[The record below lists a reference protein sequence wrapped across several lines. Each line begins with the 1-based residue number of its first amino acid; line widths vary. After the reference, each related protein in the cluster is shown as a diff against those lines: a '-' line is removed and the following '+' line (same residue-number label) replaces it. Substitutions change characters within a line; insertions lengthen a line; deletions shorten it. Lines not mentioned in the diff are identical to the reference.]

1 MSYLGTLRSFSLS
14 TLFLNEYKDKQP
26 DWGYNGLGYVVYK
39 RTYSRTKEDGT
50 LEEFWETCARVVE
63 GTYDAQKKHCKALK
77 LQWDDRKSQRS
88 AQEMYKRMWAFKWLP
103 SGRGLWMMGSENVDK
118 IGSAALN
125 SCGMVSTAEITVD
138 FAEPFCWLMD
148 MLMLGVG
155 IGFDTKGAG
164 LVKIH
169 TPQEIEGSFVVEDSR
184 EGWVALLRTVLTA
197 YATKGGS
204 IPSTIDYSKVRPAG
218 VPIAGFG
225 GVASGPQPLIDLIKA
240 VRDTL
245 DALSGNMITTT
256 AIVDISDFVGRCV
269 VSGNVRRCLPAG
281 TPVHTSTG
289 LVPIEKVLPGAKVQT
304 SQGWK
309 TVLNNFNQ
317 GVQSVSS
324 VKTQLGE
331 FQATGNHRMK
341 VFVSPTEFAFKQM
354 SELVPGDR
362 LVFNTTVQKY
372 ENTTELPSWSY
383 VHPVNST
390 TCKDLKIP
398 ALTQD
403 VSWFLGLLAGDGYVA
418 PNFDK
423 KGFNAYV
430 SVACSPDYPQII
442 SDCQEVIKSFG
453 VNLCDVLPKI
463 TDNCYK
469 VRTQSKQLAW
479 YLSQFKKANEVLHV
493 PQCVVSGSV
502 ETRGAYVAGLFD
514 ADGSC
519 KTRPLQV
526 AVSVYPTFLEEV
538 QALLSTLGI
547 ASRLKLTRKAIDKW
561 KPLYSLDVVGETQV
575 PAFEKLIAVYS
586 RKYRGVEVLRGQ
598 NDYGFPASW
607 MGKSVRTQVATK
619 GWANNAKQMT
629 VGTYQI
635 ISNTAVLALPITVI
649 SVTKD
654 VACVPTYDLEVADV
668 HEFVAGPGLVVHN
681 SALLSLGG
689 QDDQEFLDLK
699 NPDIN
704 QEALMSH
711 RWSANHS
718 IAAEVGMDY
727 SKVAAMTAKNG
738 EPGYVW
744 LDNARKFSR
753 MDGPPDFSDMR
764 VVGVNPCSEQSL
776 ENMENCNLVETFPS
790 KHENFEDYKKTLKYA
805 YLYAKTVTLIPTHS
819 PRTNMV
825 MMRNRR
831 IGCSMSGIVQA
842 MQKFGRR
849 KFLSEFCDQG
859 YKYLRELDVIYSD
872 WLCIRPS
879 IKITTVKPSGS
890 VSLLSGVTPGIHFPH
905 SHFYKRRVRLQVGS
919 TLVEQLI
926 KAGYEVE
933 PDKYSPNTMVATFP
947 VEERDYDRSKS
958 DITLWEQLEMAAQ
971 MQEYWADNQVSVTVT
986 FTKEEAKDIKYALE
1000 LYETRLKGVS
1010 FLPISDHGYAQAPY
1024 ETVTEEEYKLLAG
1037 KITQLSSDSL
1047 EHEVTTKYCDG
1058 DQCTI

>member
-269 VSGNVRRCLPAG
+269 VSGNVRR
-281 TPVHTSTG
+281 
-289 LVPIEKVLPGAKVQT
+289 
-304 SQGWK
+304 
-309 TVLNNFNQ
+309 
-317 GVQSVSS
+317 
-324 VKTQLGE
+324 
-331 FQATGNHRMK
+331 
-341 VFVSPTEFAFKQM
+341 
-354 SELVPGDR
+354 
-362 LVFNTTVQKY
+362 
-372 ENTTELPSWSY
+372 
-383 VHPVNST
+383 
-390 TCKDLKIP
+390 
-398 ALTQD
+398 
-403 VSWFLGLLAGDGYVA
+403 
-418 PNFDK
+418 
-423 KGFNAYV
+423 
-430 SVACSPDYPQII
+430 
-442 SDCQEVIKSFG
+442 
-453 VNLCDVLPKI
+453 
-463 TDNCYK
+463 
-469 VRTQSKQLAW
+469 
-479 YLSQFKKANEVLHV
+479 
-493 PQCVVSGSV
+493 
-502 ETRGAYVAGLFD
+502 
-514 ADGSC
+514 
-519 KTRPLQV
+519 
-526 AVSVYPTFLEEV
+526 
-538 QALLSTLGI
+538 
-547 ASRLKLTRKAIDKW
+547 
-561 KPLYSLDVVGETQV
+561 
-575 PAFEKLIAVYS
+575 
-586 RKYRGVEVLRGQ
+586 
-598 NDYGFPASW
+598 
-607 MGKSVRTQVATK
+607 
-619 GWANNAKQMT
+619 
-629 VGTYQI
+629 
-635 ISNTAVLALPITVI
+635 
-649 SVTKD
+649 
-654 VACVPTYDLEVADV
+654 
-668 HEFVAGPGLVVHN
+668 

-947 VEERDYDRSKS
+947 VEEREYDRSKS